1 MIQRKQSVY
10 LLLTTIMSV
19 LFLTGII
26 FKFNNIEGIN
36 FVLKANGLYEVK
48 NDGDFLL
55 VMKTFPVLLISFLIP
70 VISSAAIFLF
80 RNRKLQ
86 RRIVCFLIILNVL
99 LIAILLYYGL
109 SKMDEYDGKIVPMV
123 RMFIP
128 LVSVLLLLLAAGGI
142 KKDEDL
148 VKSYERLR

>member
-26 FKFNNIEGIN
+26 FKFNNIEGLEFI
-36 FVLKANGLYEVK
+36 LKVNGLYEIK
-48 NDGDFLL
+48 DDGDFLL
-55 VMKTFPVLLISFLIP
+55 VLKTFPVLLISVLIP

-86 RRIVCFLIILNVL
+86 RRIVCILIILNVL

-109 SKMDEYDGKIVPMV
+109 SGMNEYDGTMIPVV

-128 LVSVLLLLLAAGGI
+128 LISVLLLILAAGGI